1 MLLFLSDLCIL
12 LFSVCPLIFSRVW
25 LFGVFFFFKQKT
37 AYEMR
42 ISDWSSDVCS
52 SDLTDWSCGV
62 AWMNGGGRM
71 PQAIS
76 DAYGFS
82 VSNVAPCG
90 PYVLAHE
97 IGHNLGSAHDR
108 ETMSASG
115 HLDYGV
121 YQYSFGYRQDGPPAF
136 ATVMAYAAGE
146 RPGPGPFSSPRPP
159 PCGAACGVQI

>member
-1 MLLFLSDLCIL
+1 
-12 LFSVCPLIFSRVW
+12 
-25 LFGVFFFFKQKT
+25 
-37 AYEMR
+37 
-42 ISDWSSDVCS
+42 
-52 SDLTDWSCGV
+52 
-62 AWMNGGGRM
+62 MNGGGRM

-146 RPGPGPFSSPRPP
+146 QPWLGHFSSPGSPSCRSAERRVGKESVSTCRYRWSP
-159 PCGAACGVQI
+159 

>member
-1 MLLFLSDLCIL
+1 MIRHPPSSTRTHTLFPNTTLC
-12 LFSVCPLIFSRVW
+12 R
-25 LFGVFFFFKQKT
+25 
-37 AYEMR
+37 
-42 ISDWSSDVCS
+42 
-52 SDLTDWSCGV
+52 
-62 AWMNGGGRM
+62 
-71 PQAIS
+71 
-76 DAYGFS
+76 S

-146 RPGPGPFSSPRPP
+146 QPWLGHFSSP
-159 PCGAACGVQI
+159 GST